1 MESKKDFKNISQ
13 KILLI
18 KKKRECK
25 CCGKLTLDRDELFG
39 ICNNCGWQSDC
50 VQENDS
56 DYKGGANEM
65 SLNEAKQAY
74 KKGRKIE

>member
-13 KILLI
+13 EILLI
-18 KKKRECK
+18 KKKCK

-39 ICNNCGWQSDC
+39 ICSNCGWQSDY
-50 VQENDS
+50 VQENDP

-65 SLNEAKQAY
+65 SLNEAKRAY
-74 KKGRKIE
+74 KEGRKIE